1 MPSLN
6 HDLRYGTDRHNRIRD
21 AINARLRL
29 SQNKMQ
35 DYYSRWEDAEKDH
48 QIYIKETDA
57 DASRDDLRDDGH
69 PQYTTLKIPYTYA
82 VLMTAHT
89 YDTSV
94 FLSRSPIIQFEARHG
109 EPYQAIQAVESL
121 IDYQTQVGGMIVPWY
136 VWLLDR
142 RKYGV
147 GFIGLHWDEE
157 ISYITTIQEEPVY
170 YAQALFGDRFPIE
183 GKTRKVR
190 RTVRSTGYRGNRVFN
205 IRPQDAFPD
214 PRKPLSAL
222 QEGEFFGWRS
232 DINWIELVEGEQSG
246 RFINVKFLSR
256 TVSETREDGW
266 DDDRLP
272 ENREEL
278 NSDIDIGSVDTT
290 ELHTFVVKLIPKDW
304 KLGTSDRPEM
314 WMISLAGR
322 EVVVECRPLGA
333 LHGKFPIAVME
344 HEPDGHL
351 FIKRSLAEIMQPLA
365 QTMDW
370 LINTHFFNVRKV
382 LNDQFIVDPSLVVM
396 KDLKDPNPGRLIRL
410 RPKAYG
416 RPELSKLAVQQLSV
430 VDVTQ
435 NHLRDSEMISQ
446 LIQRVTGVT
455 DNIMGMVNQGG
466 RKTATEVRTSN
477 TFGVN
482 RLKTEDELASAQG
495 WTPMAQMM
503 LQNTQQYY
511 DEEMTFRLA
520 GDLLVP
526 GAQEEIMVSPDLIQG
541 FYNFVPVDGALP
553 VDRYA
558 QANLWGTLLNQLRQ
572 FPQILARYDM
582 GGIFEWVAQLAGLK
596 NVKQFR
602 VEVVPDG
609 ALGADAAAGNVV
621 SLSEVNRGS
630 QQPGGSPG
638 APERTPEPNQIP
650 GMGTTG

>member
-6 HDLRYGTDRHNRIRD
+6 HELRYGTSRHNRIRD

-29 SQNKMQ
+29 SENKMT
-35 DYYSRWEDAEKDH
+35 DYYTRWEDAEKEH

-57 DASRDDLRDDGH
+57 DASRDDLRDDGY

-94 FLSRSPIIQFEARHG
+94 FLARNPAMQFEARHG
-109 EPYQAIQAVESL
+109 EPYQAVQAVEA
-121 IDYQTQVGGMIVPWY
+121 IMDYQAQVGGMLVPWY

-147 GFIGLHWDEE
+147 GFLGLHWDEE
-157 ISYITTIQEEPVY
+157 VSYVTQIQEEPAY
-170 YAQALFGDRFPIE
+170 FSEATFGQRFPIP

-190 RTVRSTGYRGNRVFN
+190 RTVRTTGYRGNRVFN

-214 PRKPLSAL
+214 PRKPLSRL

-246 RFINVKFLSR
+246 RFINVRHLSR
-256 TVSETREDGW
+256 TVSQTREEGW

-272 ENREEL
+272 ENAEQLTSE
-278 NSDIDIGSVDTT
+278 IDIRSVDTT
-290 ELHTFVVKLIPKDW
+290 ELHTFIVKLIPKDW
-304 KLGTSDRPEM
+304 SLGTSGRPEM
-314 WMISLAGR
+314 WVISVAGKD
-322 EVVVECRPLGA
+322 VVVECRPLGA
-333 LHGKFPIAVME
+333 LHGKFPIVVME

-351 FIKRSLAEIMQPLA
+351 FIKRSMSEIMQPLA

-382 LNDQFIVDPSLVVM
+382 LNDQFVVDPSLVTM

-416 RPELSKLAVQQLSV
+416 RPDIAKFAVQQLQV

-435 NHLRDSEMISQ
+435 NHLRDSEMVSQ

-482 RLKTEDELASAQG
+482 RLKTENELSSAQG
-495 WTPMAQMM
+495 WQPMAQMM

-520 GDLLVP
+520 GDLLSP
-526 GAQEEIMVSPDLIQG
+526 GASEQIMVGPDLIQG
-541 FYNFVPVDGALP
+541 FYNFVPVDGTLP

-558 QANLWGTLLNQLRQ
+558 QANLWGTLLNQVRQ
-572 FPQILARYDM
+572 FPEILQRYDM

-602 VEVVPDG
+602 IEVVPDG

-621 SLSEVNRGS
+621 PLSEVNRGS
-630 QQPGGSPG
+630 QQPGGG
-638 APERTPEPNQIP
+638 AGPPERTPEPNQIP
-650 GMGTTG
+650 GMGATG